1 MSTEKGI
8 KKRKEF
14 FSKLRE
20 KVKEKLEGLKQRK
33 KIMAFY
39 DIPENFE
46 KIESVAYELF
56 ANSEKKGGGKTQVGG
71 DLFYDLL
78 SVVEA
83 AVFITVGTMVVLF
96 GGFMYI
102 TGPCHANHGSWTGG
116 PGGPN
121 GHRGGDR
128 KRKSTKKKARKKRK
142 KRKTRK
148 A

>member
-1 MSTEKGI
+1 MSTEKE
-8 KKRKEF
+8 KRKEF

-78 SVVEA
+78 YDVSVA
-83 AVFITVGTMVVLF
+83 AVWITVGTIVTF
-96 GGFMYI
+96 FGFMHI
-102 TGPCHANHGSWTGG
+102 TGPGRGNHGSFS
-116 PGGPN
+116 GGPN

>member
-1 MSTEKGI
+1 MSTEKE
-8 KKRKEF
+8 KRKEF

-39 DIPENFE
+39 DIPENFD

-78 SVVEA
+78 YDVSVA
-83 AVFITVGTMVVLF
+83 AVWITVGTIVTF
-96 GGFMYI
+96 FGFMHI
-102 TGPCHANHGSWTGG
+102 TGPGQGNHGSFS
-116 PGGPN
+116 GGPN
-121 GHRGGDR
+121 GRRGGDR

>member
-1 MSTEKGI
+1 MSTEKE
-8 KKRKEF
+8 KRKEF

-78 SVVEA
+78 PVVEA
-83 AVFITVGTMVVLF
+83 AVWITVGTMVVLF

-102 TGPCHANHGSWTGG
+102 TGPGQGNHGSFS
-116 PGGPN
+116 GGPN
-121 GHRGGDR
+121 GRRGGDR